1 MNINKKKVEK
11 TSKAALCIIIGTI
24 AGCFTYY
31 LFLLFHIDIF
41 GWNLGLIFAPLVAG
55 YVETELALKLLNESI
70 GAISAFILFIITVV
84 WGFII
89 ANPTLGFNLITFGS
103 IIVILQAALPTL
115 INYILLVGVVS
126 ILSYFTGFFKKIT
139 DYCYYHLKSF
149 YYKYFL
155 KKPMI
160 IETKVKTKYDEK
172 TRFMEINNLEF
183 KFITAG
189 TALNLEI
196 EEYLGLFVGRATVEK
211 KTKIITDN
219 RVEEEKD
226 LLNKL
231 KDGKYHALLN
241 LYEAIRKENGNGVID
256 LVIEYDLVDFSKG
269 EFQINAHGTGV
280 KLKK

>member
-1 MNINKKKVEK
+1 MNINKNKVEK

-139 DYCYYHLKSF
+139 DYSYYHLKRF
-149 YYKYFL
+149 YYTYFL